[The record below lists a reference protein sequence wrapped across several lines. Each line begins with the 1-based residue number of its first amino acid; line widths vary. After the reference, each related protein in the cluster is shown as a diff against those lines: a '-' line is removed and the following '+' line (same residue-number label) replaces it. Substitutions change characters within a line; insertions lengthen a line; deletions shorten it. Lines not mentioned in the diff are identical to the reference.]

1 MNKWSPKAVS
11 NIIRVSSEILL
22 DDIWKAV
29 HPVLIKKTNKGM
41 RNLLGDVLWRENISL
56 YVK

>member
-11 NIIRVSSEILL
+11 NIIWVSSEMLL

-29 HPVLIKKTNKGM
+29 HHVLIKKTNKGM